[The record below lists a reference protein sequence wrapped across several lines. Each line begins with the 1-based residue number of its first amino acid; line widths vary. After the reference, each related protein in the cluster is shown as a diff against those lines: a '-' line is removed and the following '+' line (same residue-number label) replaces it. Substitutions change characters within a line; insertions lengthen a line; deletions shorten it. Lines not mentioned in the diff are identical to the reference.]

1 MLCPPWAPKPGRKR
15 ANKKHS
21 EWKPGV
27 GLRAL
32 DPGTVS
38 GLGLCVSGV
47 GVGGV
52 LHRSV
57 SNLDPRDE
65 MERESQG
72 GKRLAALTLGSV
84 QQYSLLSAT
93 ENSPWRITALRSN
106 LVTVVTAY
114 LGCVCA
120 QISFLTRPALI

>member
-1 MLCPPWAPKPGRKR
+1 M
-15 ANKKHS
+15 
-21 EWKPGV
+21 
-27 GLRAL
+27 
-32 DPGTVS
+32 S

-47 GVGGV
+47 GVGVGGCGWV
-52 LHRSV
+52 LLRSV

-84 QQYSLLSAT
+84 QEYSLLSAT
-93 ENSPWRITALRSN
+93 ENSPWRIMALRSN
-106 LVTVVTAY
+106 LVTIVTCY

-120 QISFLTRPALI
+120 PIFFLTRPALI

>member
-1 MLCPPWAPKPGRKR
+1 M
-15 ANKKHS
+15 
-21 EWKPGV
+21 
-27 GLRAL
+27 
-32 DPGTVS
+32 
-38 GLGLCVSGV
+38 GV
-47 GVGGV
+47 GVCVCVWGGV

-93 ENSPWRITALRSN
+93 ENSPWRIMALRSN
-106 LVTVVTAY
+106 LVTVVTCY
-114 LGCVCA
+114 LDVLCA
-120 QISFLTRPALI
+120 DIFPHSARPDMIVMVDWAFKPIISISLLTPYLRM

>member
-1 MLCPPWAPKPGRKR
+1 METGCRSP
-15 ANKKHS
+15 
-21 EWKPGV
+21 
-27 GLRAL
+27 
-32 DPGTVS
+32 
-38 GLGLCVSGV
+38 GLGSRHGVRTWPLCVG
-47 GVGGV
+47 GGGGGV